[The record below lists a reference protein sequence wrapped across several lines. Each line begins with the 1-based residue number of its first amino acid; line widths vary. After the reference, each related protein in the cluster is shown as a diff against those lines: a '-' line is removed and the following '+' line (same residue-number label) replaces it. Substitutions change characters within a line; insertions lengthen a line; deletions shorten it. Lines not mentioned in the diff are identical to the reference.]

1 MIENYK
7 TAFVAFGGNI
17 NSPYGEPRVT
27 ISAALEMLE
36 STLITILKI
45 SSFYTTPAIP
55 EGSGPNFVNAVAKIS
70 TKLNAYELLDK
81 FHMIENAFDRKR
93 VKRWSPRS
101 IDIDLLTLE
110 DQVFPC
116 TVEFLRWAT
125 LNIHQQ
131 VSNTPKSL
139 VLPHPRLHHRAFDW
153 NIFPLALY
161 KIRVNLQFSDYCRAG
176 IQKVHHYLLLLRLA
190 WQNVQHLDQKTLY
203 LLSA

>member
-1 MIENYK
+1 MTENYK

-36 STLITILKI
+36 STLITILKT

-139 VLPHPRLHHRAFDW
+139 VLPHPRLHHRAFVLLPLNEIDKVW
-153 NIFPLALY
+153 VHPVFKKSVIQMLEELEPDAFKNI
-161 KIRVNLQFSDYCRAG
+161 KIL
-176 IQKVHHYLLLLRLA
+176 
-190 WQNVQHLDQKTLY
+190 
-203 LLSA
+203 